1 MSLLLNRENVQ
12 SLLTM
17 DDVIKLLEQAFTE
30 LVQGTAIMPQRTA
43 VSDPDHNGWYAFM
56 PAQLKTMGALG
67 IKAVTVYK
75 DNPSKHDLPAT
86 LATIILMDG
95 DTGKTIA
102 VMDGG
107 KCFLSR
113 SSIRPL

>member
-17 DDVIKLLEQAFTE
+17 DDVIKLLEQAFSE

-56 PAQLKTMGALG
+56 PAQLKTMGMTSFVPCA
-67 IKAVTVYK
+67 
-75 DNPSKHDLPAT
+75 
-86 LATIILMDG
+86 
-95 DTGKTIA
+95 
-102 VMDGG
+102 
-107 KCFLSR
+107 
-113 SSIRPL
+113 SIRTRLISA